1 MSYFRSYFEKNNT
14 IVKDLQVNTAKNP
27 TTEIYYGSGLSK
39 FIFKVDFTDLKS
51 KVDNGE
57 LIVDSNTRHIL
68 HLTNTIFGDEGLKGE
83 NRTNGRNRASSFD
96 LIVFKLN
103 QYWDEGLGYD
113 YSDTGYDFVTG
124 NKTFD
129 ERPSNWFYRTTLNQ
143 WTVSGVFL
151 DSPTIIS
158 GYSGNK
164 IHMDNGNENIDYD
177 ITDYVNGILTGATG
191 TPESIN
197 YGLGLSFAVVYQY
210 LTPNTDQSVAFF
222 TKYTQ
227 TFFEPYVQSQFDDRI
242 DDNRNDFVEKMTQNL
257 YLYVTKLSNPYNL
270 DSEPTVDILDSTGSI
285 ITGLS
290 NLTTTLIRKGVYKV
304 TFSID
309 NISCDG
315 KKFFTDKWKGL
326 SIDSESVPDVLQ
338 KFVPKPY
345 TTKFTI
351 GENVTELQRY
361 AVQFFG
367 VKQNE
372 KIRSGDI
379 RKIIVTFRS
388 IDIPKTVLLD
398 EVYYRIYIEE
408 GTSQVMV
415 HDWTRIDKTNENSF
429 LFDTSYFIPREYFME
444 IKAKTHSEE
453 IFYKES
459 ITFEIVNER

>member
-1 MSYFRSYFEKNNT
+1 MSYYRSYFEKNNT
-14 IVKDLQVNTAKNP
+14 IVKDSQVNTAKNP
-27 TTEIYYGSGLSK
+27 TTEIFYGSAFSK
-39 FIFKVDFTDLKS
+39 FLFKIDFTDIKN
-51 KVDNGE
+51 KVTNGE
-57 LIVDSNTRHIL
+57 LVVDSNTRHTL

-83 NRTNGRNRASSFD
+83 NRTNGKDRTNSFD
-96 LIVFKLN
+96 LIVFSLS

-113 YSDTGYDFVTG
+113 YEDSSYDFVNG
-124 NKTFD
+124 NRTFD
-129 ERPSNWFYRTTLNQ
+129 ERPSNWFYRTTLDQ
-143 WTVSGVFL
+143 WSTAGVFH
-151 DSPTIIS
+151 DSPTLIS
-158 GYSGNK
+158 GYTGNK
-164 IHMDNGNENIDYD
+164 IHMDNGNENIDFD
-177 ITDYVNGILTGATG
+177 ITGYVNGIISGNT
-191 TPESIN
+191 N
-197 YGLGLSFAVVYQY
+197 HGLGLSFAVVYQY
-210 LTPNTDQSVAFF
+210 LTPDRDQSVAFF

-227 TFFEPYVQSQFDDRI
+227 TFFEPYVQSYVEDRI
-242 DDNRNDFVEKMTQNL
+242 DDNRNDFVEKMNQNL
-257 YLYVTKLSNPYNL
+257 YLYVTKLGNPYNL
-270 DSEPTVDILDSTGSI
+270 TTGSTPTVDILDSTGTI

-290 NLTTTLIRKGVYKV
+290 GLTTTLIRKGVYEV

-309 NISCDG
+309 NVSCDG

-326 SIDSESVPDVLQ
+326 SIDGESVSDVSQ

-345 TTKFTI
+345 TSKFTI

-367 VKQNE
+367 IKQNE

-379 RKIIVTFRS
+379 RKVIVTFRS

-398 EVYYRIYIEE
+398 EVYYRIYVEE
-408 GTSQVMV
+408 GRTQVMV